1 MRLATGVAK
10 SLTGVALLACPDDWM
25 ARALDSVLRPAG
37 YGVVRV
43 ATGGA
48 VRPRATSARPD
59 VVVLVPP
66 LPDRDAEHVCRELR
80 RDRVLTPNTPIIG
93 ITGGAVTRAQRLR
106 WLRAGA
112 WDFIGF
118 PLDAEEL
125 QLKLGGY
132 VEAKHAADEAAAG
145 GLVDGA
151 TGFYTELGLKRRI
164 RELVAEA
171 LRLHTALA
179 CVAFGP
185 DSPGAL
191 GAGVG
196 AEASQEGAPRARSGA
211 RDYVGQV
218 LRAHARLS
226 DTVGWWH
233 ETDFAVLAPAT
244 DADGAELL
252 ARRLVDAIEKASSDP
267 GAPGPALA
275 VRAGYSAVTDVNATP
290 VEPDALLAGANAALA
305 LARQSGGAT
314 LIRRFDL
321 GA

>member
-1 MRLATGVAK
+1 MAK
-10 SLTGVALLACPDDWM
+10 SLTGIALLACADDWM

-37 YGVVRV
+37 YGVVHV
-43 ATGGA
+43 LTGGA
-48 VRPRATSARPD
+48 VRPEAANARPD

-66 LPDRDAEHVCRELR
+66 LPDRDAEQVCRELR
-80 RDRVLTPNTPIIG
+80 RDRVVTPNTPIIG
-93 ITGGAVTRAQRLR
+93 ISGGSATRAERLR

-112 WDFIGF
+112 WDFIGV

-132 VEAKHAADEAAAG
+132 VEAKRAADEAAVG

-151 TGFYTELGLKRRI
+151 TGLYTELGLKRRV

-179 CVAFGP
+179 CVVFGADP
-185 DSPGAL
+185 PGAGGTG
-191 GAGVG
+191 GAQPDAAG
-196 AEASQEGAPRARSGA
+196 AAGA
-211 RDYVGQV
+211 RNGVHDHVGRV

-226 DTVGWWH
+226 DTIGWWN

-244 DADGAELL
+244 DAAAAELL
-252 ARRLVDAIEKASSDP
+252 ARRLADAIESAPPDP
-267 GAPGPALA
+267 GVPLPALA
-275 VRAGYSAVTDVNATP
+275 VRAGYTAVNDVNATP
-290 VEPDALLAGANAALA
+290 VEPDALLAGASAALA

-314 LIRRFDL
+314 PIRRFDI
-321 GA
+321 GS